1 MAYMNQSKKAELAPA
16 IKNVL
21 KKYKMKASLAV
32 RNHSTLVCNI
42 KSGPI
47 DIIGNMFDIV
57 IKQPDSHY
65 NRDAVK
71 PTYIRVNEFWIQNHY
86 TGNALKFLTE
96 LKDAMNVG
104 NYDRSD
110 IQSDYFDVGF
120 YLDINVGS
128 WNNPYILT
136 A

>member
-1 MAYMNQSKKAELAPA
+1 MAYMDQSKKAELAPA

-32 RNHSTLVCNI
+32 RNYSTLVCNI

-47 DIIGNMFDIV
+47 DIIGNMVDLA
-57 IKQPDSHY
+57 IKRPDSFSS
-65 NRDAVK
+65 RTLSA
-71 PTYIRVNEFWIQNHY
+71 PTYIQVNEFWIQNHY
-86 TGNALKFLTE
+86 TGEALKFLTE

-110 IQSDYFDVGF
+110 MQSDYFDVGF
-120 YLDINVGS
+120 YIDINVGN
-128 WNNPYILT
+128 WDKPYILT